1 MQFDF
6 SEPMIP
12 AEFGYSTRGALAAF
26 ALAVGA
32 VSLLY
37 AFTQWPVETAGWLS
51 VAALARFVGRHPI
64 EKYFT

>member
-6 SEPMIP
+6 SEPMVP

-26 ALAVGA
+26 ALALGA

-37 AFTQWPVETAGWLS
+37 AFTLWPGETGGWLA
-51 VAALARFVGRHPI
+51 VAGFARYVGRHPI
-64 EKYFT
+64 EKYFG

>member
-6 SEPMIP
+6 SEPMVP

-26 ALAVGA
+26 AVATAAVT
-32 VSLLY
+32 LLY
-37 AFTQWPVETAGWLS
+37 AFTLWPAETAGWLS
-51 VAALARFVGRHPI
+51 MAALARFVGRHPI